1 MLKKRFKLNF
11 MLPGAIAIFLAFTL
25 FPLSAQSG
33 EFGNTGWTYDGFV
46 RNNTGLWTENWD
58 NSENNDPLAVC
69 RNWFRLN
76 IDGKFTKNIRLMA
89 EVLAVYEP
97 EYSREHHATEAD
109 GTPVAANEY
118 NYFDF
123 RELRL
128 DMRLGRGHMLL
139 FGRQIVNWGGIS
151 QRPESGMSLTR
162 LTVALTLVLRTWKTP
177 GCPSGWPGGFTP
189 LSSQAQPLTWTGWFH
204 LTGSPTGT
212 GLTGP
217 PSALG
222 LRNTDGSFTPAVR
235 FAAMPESLSHMTKEG
250 LVPFASDAPAIPAS
264 FAPLP
269 ILGAP
274 FNNYWQPS
282 AVIPGAK
289 IPAYG
294 AVALDTDYPDSN
306 LDDLRYGFKMGT
318 TIKGVQTGVYYWHH
332 RTFDGG
338 VFELTDY
345 FPAGYFTY
353 QLKFPREDIYGF
365 FANYLTSFGV
375 LRMDAAYRPNKE
387 YNQLVQYDFWGVSGT
402 RTTGD
407 AVTEKDLLKLQVG
420 FNKEIMWPK
429 LNVNNAFSLTLE
441 YILEY
446 ILDSDMDDIAVPGTY
461 IKYKKDTHTLMASL
475 STLFAFKYSVGIT
488 VLHTFNYGGCGLIQP
503 SFSYTPDWM
512 NNAWKF
518 ALQYSCIY
526 GPDYSFVYG
535 LLKEKDMV
543 LGTIQ
548 YSF

>member
-1 MLKKRFKLNF
+1 
-11 MLPGAIAIFLAFTL
+11 
-25 FPLSAQSG
+25 
-33 EFGNTGWTYDGFV
+33 
-46 RNNTGLWTENWD
+46 
-58 NSENNDPLAVC
+58 
-69 RNWFRLN
+69 
-76 IDGKFTKNIRLMA
+76 
-89 EVLAVYEP
+89 
-97 EYSREHHATEAD
+97 
-109 GTPVAANEY
+109 
-118 NYFDF
+118 
-123 RELRL
+123 
-128 DMRLGRGHMLL
+128 
-139 FGRQIVNWGGIS
+139 
-151 QRPESGMSLTR
+151 
-162 LTVALTLVLRTWKTP
+162 
-177 GCPSGWPGGFTP
+177 
-189 LSSQAQPLTWTGWFH
+189 
-204 LTGSPTGT
+204 
-212 GLTGP
+212 
-217 PSALG
+217 
-222 LRNTDGSFTPAVR
+222 
-235 FAAMPESLSHMTKEG
+235 
-250 LVPFASDAPAIPAS
+250 
-264 FAPLP
+264 
-269 ILGAP
+269 
-274 FNNYWQPS
+274 
-282 AVIPGAK
+282 
-289 IPAYG
+289 
-294 AVALDTDYPDSN
+294 
-306 LDDLRYGFKMGT
+306 
-318 TIKGVQTGVYYWHH
+318 
-332 RTFDGG
+332 
-338 VFELTDY
+338 
-345 FPAGYFTY
+345 
-353 QLKFPREDIYGF
+353 
-365 FANYLTSFGV
+365 
-375 LRMDAAYRPNKE
+375 MDAAYRPNKE